1 MPSRYVMICPMK
13 PALFR
18 AASPVALLLSCLL
31 PVSAAEAAPR
41 VETAR
46 APDGAMQP
54 QVVVGADDT
63 AHIVYLKGDPAA
75 CDVFYTRKKGDQPLT
90 APLRVNTQ
98 PGGAVAMG
106 TIRGAQL
113 ALGKG
118 GRVHV
123 VWNGSGK
130 NAPKAPQGYPLSPL
144 NYTHLN
150 DAGTAF
156 EPERNLMTST
166 TLLDGGGTV
175 AADAQGYVYAM
186 WHGVKTGST
195 PGEANRAVWVAISSD
210 DGKTFA
216 AEKQANQ
223 QPTGACGC
231 CGMKAFTDSKGNLFA
246 LYRTATQTINRDMA
260 LLTSRDHGAT
270 FTAATLDRWRIG
282 QCTMSSESFSENA
295 RGLIAAFESNGRV
308 QLMQVPPFGGEM
320 QRITPSSA
328 NRAKYPSVATNSK
341 GETLVAW
348 AEGTAWQ
355 KGGALA
361 WQVFDAAG
369 KPLSEA
375 SRAENGVGVWSL
387 PATYARADGSFVIL
401 H

>member
-1 MPSRYVMICPMK
+1 MK
-13 PALFR
+13 PVFSHIVSLAPLLLVGLF
-18 AASPVALLLSCLL
+18 AASTAP
-31 PVSAAEAAPR
+31 AAPR
-41 VETAR
+41 VEMLR
-46 APDGAMQP
+46 VPDGGVQP
-54 QVVVGADDT
+54 QTVVDSKGI
-63 AHIVYLKGDPAA
+63 AHIIYLKGDPGA
-75 CDVFYTRKKGDQPLT
+75 CDVFYVRKQGDQPLT

-98 PGGAVAMG
+98 PGCAIAMG

-123 VWNGSGK
+123 AWNGSGK
-130 NAPKAPQGYPLSPL
+130 DAPKSPQGYRLTPF
-144 NYTHLN
+144 NYTRLN

-175 AADAQGYVYAM
+175 AADAQGHVYAM
-186 WHGVKTGST
+186 WHGIKTGST

-216 AEKQANQ
+216 PEKQANP
-223 QPTGACGC
+223 QPTGACAC
-231 CGMKAFTDSKGNLFA
+231 CGMKAFTDSSGNLFA

-282 QCTMSSESFSENA
+282 QCVMSSESFSETA
-295 RGLIAAFESNGRV
+295 RGLITAFESNGRV
-308 QLMQVPPFGGEM
+308 ELMQMPPAGGEM

-369 KPLSEA
+369 KPLGEA
-375 SRAENGVGVWSL
+375 SRADNGVPVWSL
-387 PATYARADGSFVIL
+387 PASFARADGSFVIL